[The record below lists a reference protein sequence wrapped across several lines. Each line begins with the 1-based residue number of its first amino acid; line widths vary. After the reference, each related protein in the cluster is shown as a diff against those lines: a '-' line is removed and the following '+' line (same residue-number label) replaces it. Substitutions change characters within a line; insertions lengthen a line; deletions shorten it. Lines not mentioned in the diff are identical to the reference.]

1 LAQLAESHFRRKSP
15 SLADRAE
22 PMLLCL
28 ADGLLA
34 DAVERSGWSARPNAQ
49 GLELLYR
56 AAALLLYRMIFVLQ
70 VEGRALVSTADGRG
84 FTQAVRC
91 VLERNSARS
100 RGLYGR
106 MVRQLRRI
114 AAEGTVHIGPLM
126 AGVLRGATKNVS
138 AEWLAAARFL
148 KRHRAPD
155 ANLAHAVALWTVRPA
170 GSPAAMPP
178 LDLTLPSARLLGDI
192 HERVMSLRL
201 VLVSGRLRLRRSRSG
216 RKAAGSFYTPDIV
229 VAQVVTETLGPML
242 RGHFKAL
249 KEDAAALDHHGA
261 PPAKLLDRVLDF
273 AVLDPAMGCG
283 QFASH
288 ALEFIAGTVADWLD
302 KAGLGRVS
310 EAVRRREVTGRSVTR
325 NGDGAAG
332 DCSCRTALR
341 RLVLRRCIFGVDS
354 DCMAV
359 ELARTCLSL
368 QVAVPG
374 LGGAV
379 VDHHIRWGDSLVGQ
393 GGQVDDGHDLP
404 AKPGAAR
411 PFHWHLDF
419 AEVFSR
425 SGACGFD
432 AVIGNPPWISFS
444 GRQRQPVVP
453 ELISYWSQHYRGF
466 AGWRSTQGLFLERA
480 VTLVRPGGYV
490 GLVLPARICD
500 LDGYDP
506 LRRAVG
512 ELAWLPRPVTVI
524 GEDCFAGVTEPA
536 GIFLLVARAK
546 GQTRRARRQGTWAL
560 TPGRRSTSVQVA
572 PALPGSIRCKLAH
585 FAPLPPEAFGDTGVH
600 TGNSA
605 TLLIHDVPGGGRCA
619 PIRQG
624 RDIER
629 YHLAP
634 ARKWLRLDA
643 RTGDGRY
650 WRIGALDVYRRAQLV
665 LRQTASR
672 PIAARHADP
681 SYFRNSVLAFFGVQ
695 GLDDDYVLAIL
706 NSRLAACAHR
716 WGSGD
721 AWQRSFPQVKV
732 AHLRRLPVPQEL
744 MGRLDAASRRRLDRL
759 AHEVDLIAKGQSGEL
774 KELPPLVPAAVLQH
788 LLAYM
793 ARSMTALVGRRQEA
807 RMLDKTIDKV
817 VYRLYGLTTDEV
829 RLIDGLVKQ

>member
-1 LAQLAESHFRRKSP
+1 
-15 SLADRAE
+15 LADRAE

-28 ADGLLA
+28 ADGLLV
-34 DAVERSGWSARPNAQ
+34 DAVERSGWPARPSVQ

-56 AAALLLYRMIFVLQ
+56 ATALLLYRMIFVLQ
-70 VEGRALVSTADGRG
+70 VEGRGLISTADGRG

-106 MVRQLRRI
+106 VVRQLRRI
-114 AAEGTVHIGPLM
+114 VADGTVHTGPLV

-148 KRHRAPD
+148 KRHRVPD
-155 ANLAHAVALWTVRPA
+155 AKLAEAVALWTVRHSGPPA
-170 GSPAAMPP
+170 GMPP

-201 VLVSGRLRLRRSRSG
+201 VVVGDRLRLRRSRSG
-216 RKAAGSFYTPDIV
+216 RKATGSFYTPDIV
-229 VAQVVTETLGPML
+229 VGQVVAETLGPML
-242 RGHFKAL
+242 RGRFRLL
-249 KEDAAALDHHGA
+249 KDEAAGLDHDGA
-261 PPAKLLDRVLDF
+261 WPGQLLDRVLDF

-288 ALEFIAGTVADWLD
+288 AVEFIAGAVAKWLD
-302 KAGLGRVS
+302 KSGLGRVL
-310 EAVRRREVTGRSVTR
+310 EAVRRREARARSATR
-325 NGDGAAG
+325 SGDGAAG
-332 DCSCRTALR
+332 DCCCRTALR

-379 VDHHIRWGDSLVGQ
+379 VDHHLRWGDSLVGQ
-393 GGQVDDGHDLP
+393 GGQADGGHDLP
-404 AKPGAAR
+404 AKCGAAR
-411 PFHWHLDF
+411 PFHWHLEF
-419 AEVFSR
+419 AEVFGR
-425 SGACGFD
+425 SGGCGFD

-453 ELISYWSQHYRGF
+453 ELTRYWSQHYRGF

-480 VTLVRPGGYV
+480 VSLVRPGGYV

-500 LDGYDP
+500 LDGYGP

-512 ELAWLPRPVTVI
+512 ELARLPRPVTVI

-536 GIFLLVARAK
+536 GIFLLVVRAK
-546 GQTRRARRQGTWAL
+546 GPTRRGRRQDTWAL
-560 TPGRRSTSVQVA
+560 ASGGGGTSVRVA
-572 PALPGSIRCKLAH
+572 PALPGSIGRKLAR
-585 FAPLPPEAFGDTGVH
+585 FVPLPPEAFGDVGVH

-605 TLLIHDVPGGGRCA
+605 GLLICDAPDGGRCA

-624 RDIER
+624 RDIGR
-629 YHLAP
+629 YHLSP
-634 ARKWLRLDA
+634 ARKWLRLEVRA
-643 RTGDGRY
+643 GDGRY
-650 WRIGALDVYRRAQLV
+650 WRIGSLEVYRRARLV
-665 LRQTASR
+665 LRQTANR

-681 SYFRNSVLAFFGVQ
+681 SYFRNSVLAFFGVE

-732 AHLRRLPVPQEL
+732 GHLRRLPVRQEP
-744 MGRLDAASRRRLDRL
+744 MGRLDAAARRRLDRL
-759 AHEVDLIAKGQSGEL
+759 GREVDLIAKGRLAEL
-774 KELPPLVPAAVLQH
+774 KEPLGPVPAAVLQH
-788 LLAYM
+788 LLAHM

-807 RMLDKTIDKV
+807 GGLDEAIDKV

-829 RLIDGLVKQ
+829 RLIDGLVRQ